1 MFGRIAEYFKYGA
14 LKPRGVMW
22 AMEKAYFTAR
32 RKFPFK
38 KGPVY
43 LRLTFESR
51 YPDKSDDEIVQMVN
65 KCKNLDDAIEEAI
78 RTDFGRGIAWDF
90 VSKVLK
96 YLPKCSSCRKYR
108 ALSPKGSRCYGCRH
122 FGSVRVCPKCRLYW
136 ARSESFCNQCG
147 GKLVPFIIAEDEL
160 SSGDEKQA
168 ISGPRKGT
176 TKELSEA
183 LFYATFKGV
192 LELGKQLVNTSVG
205 NEINNILIMR
215 KEARCELWIY
225 CMYPFDLMVQHQFSS
240 RAPEIRELFCKAVAE
255 GLLEDLT
262 FHAPEEIAKRQF
274 LSTFRQMA
282 ETRFAQYKLADRVAE
297 SSTGLGTIA
306 LLNIA
311 AAREL
316 SMDKP
321 MDAIAALGDY
331 FPGARKLFADFN
343 YQII

>member
-108 ALSPKGSRCYGCRH
+108 ALSPNSSRCYGCRH

-136 ARSESFCNQCG
+136 ARCESFCNQCG
-147 GKLVPFIIAEDEL
+147 GKLLPFIAAEDEL

-176 TKELSEA
+176 TKELSKE
-183 LFYATFKGV
+183 LFYAAFKGV
-192 LELGKQLVNTSVG
+192 LELGTQLLNTSVG

-262 FHAPEEIAKRQF
+262 FHAPEEIAKCQF

-297 SSTGLGTIA
+297 SSSALGTVA
-306 LLNIA
+306 LLNITA
-311 AAREL
+311 AEEL
-316 SMDKP
+316 SIDKP
-321 MDAIAALGDY
+321 VDAIAALADY
-331 FPGARKLFADFN
+331 FPDARKLFGDFN

>member
-1 MFGRIAEYFKYGA
+1 MFGRIAEYIKYGA
-14 LKPRGVMW
+14 GKPSAVMW
-22 AMEKAYFTAR
+22 AMEKEYFTAR

-38 KGPVY
+38 DEPVY

-51 YPDKSDDEIVQMVN
+51 YPDKSVDEIVEMVN

-78 RTDFGRGIAWDF
+78 RIDFGRDIAWDF
-90 VSKVLK
+90 VLKVLRHF
-96 YLPKCSSCRKYR
+96 PKCLSCRKYR
-108 ALSPKGSRCYGCRH
+108 ALSPNSSLCYGCRN
-122 FGSVRVCPKCRLYW
+122 FGSVRVCQKCRLYW
-136 ARSESFCNQCG
+136 ARRESFCNQCG
-147 GKLVPFIIAEDEL
+147 GKPVPIIAAEDEP

-176 TKELSEA
+176 PKELSEA

-205 NEINNILIMR
+205 NEINNLLKMR
-215 KEARCELWIY
+215 TEARCELWIY

-262 FHAPEEIAKRQF
+262 FRAPEEIAKRQF